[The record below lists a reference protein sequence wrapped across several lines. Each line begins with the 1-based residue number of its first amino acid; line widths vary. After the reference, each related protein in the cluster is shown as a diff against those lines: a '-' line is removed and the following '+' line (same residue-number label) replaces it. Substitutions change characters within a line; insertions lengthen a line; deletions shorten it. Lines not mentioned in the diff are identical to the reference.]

1 MTRPTVEVLRLLLS
15 VPKDDPLW
23 GARISELADLGKSTV
38 SQILTRLAEL
48 GWVTLREEEGPHPG
62 RPARVFH
69 AISPQGRRQAEMAL
83 AARDARG
90 RRRTDNPVP
99 TEAPTPPS
107 RQPTR
112 HMRDRNGDQRAT
124 IEQATLHAPGAQHT
138 TPEPD
143 TPPAQ
148 PAPKMA
154 GHWPIRFPSPDTLR
168 RSATAPSPEAPIDE
182 RATARAGADLRVR
195 GAGNVPEHLAAL
207 TEALTTLN
215 VVNQSLTRDVF
226 ARAAA
231 EPTHAL
237 QYEKLV
243 RSIIM
248 QSSDLRRRTQRAPH
262 ARPGSKDDG

>member
-1 MTRPTVEVLRLLLS
+1 MTRPTVEVLRLLLL
-15 VPKDDPLW
+15 VPADDPLW

-38 SQILTRLAEL
+38 SQILARLTVL

-69 AISPQGRRQAEMAL
+69 TMSPEGRRHAEAAL
-83 AARDARG
+83 AARDARRQ
-90 RRRTDNPVP
+90 RRAVNPV
-99 TEAPTPPS
+99 TIEASMPPS
-107 RQPTR
+107 QQPAG
-112 HMRDRNGDQRAT
+112 HMRDRAGDPGAV
-124 IEQATLHAPGAQHT
+124 IEQATQHAPGAQHL
-138 TPEPD
+138 TPESD
-143 TPPAQ
+143 TFPAQ

-168 RSATAPSPEAPIDE
+168 RPAMAPLPEAPTED
-182 RATARAGADLRVR
+182 RVTVHAGADTPARE
-195 GAGNVPEHLAAL
+195 ADDVPEHLAAL

-215 VVNQSLTRDVF
+215 VVNRSLTRDVF
-226 ARAAA
+226 TRAAA
-231 EPTHAL
+231 ESAHAL

-262 ARPGSKDDG
+262 ARPGSKAGG